1 MKKLLV
7 VLLIAALAAGG
18 WWAWDHWFRA
28 GSPSDAYR
36 RMVNAAR
43 LGDEDTFLEGFTE
56 ESRPLIKA
64 LIALSRDY
72 EVVQEDPYERIVLS
86 DVVAET
92 VDGDQATVLTEQGRN
107 TRDVRMKK
115 VDGRWVIDAFEL
127 EADWSKANVR

>member
-7 VLLIAALAAGG
+7 LLILAALVAGG

-43 LGDEDTFLEGFTE
+43 LGDEETFLEGFTDQ
-56 ESRPLIKA
+56 SRPLVKA

-72 EVVQEDPYERIVLS
+72 EVVREDPYERIVLS

-92 VDGDQATVLTEQGRN
+92 VEGDVATIVTEQGRK
-107 TRDVRMKK
+107 TRDIRMKK
-115 VDGRWVIDAFEL
+115 VEGRWQIDAFEL
-127 EADWSKANVR
+127 DEDWGRAGAP

>member
-7 VLLIAALAAGG
+7 VLILAALVAGG
-18 WWAWDHWFRA
+18 WWAWDRWFRG

-56 ESRPLIKA
+56 KSRPLVKA

-72 EVVQEDPYERIVLS
+72 EVVREDPYERIVLS
-86 DVVAET
+86 DVVGET
-92 VDGDQATVLTEQGRN
+92 VEGDRATIVTEQGRK
-107 TRDVRMKK
+107 TREIRMTK
-115 VDGRWVIDAFEL
+115 VDGRWQIDAFDLDE
-127 EADWSKANVR
+127 DWSRPGAP

>member
-7 VLLIAALAAGG
+7 LLLIAALAAGG

-43 LGDEDTFLEGFTE
+43 LGDEDAFLEGFTE

-72 EVVQEDPYERIVLS
+72 DVVQEDPYERIVLA

-92 VDGDQATVLTEQGRN
+92 VDGDRATLVIEQGRK
-107 TRDVRMKK
+107 TRDLRMKK
-115 VDGRWVIDAFEL
+115 VDGRWQIDAFEL
-127 EADWSKANVR
+127 ETDWNKP